1 MSARV
6 CSTIAALLAVTGCR
20 TAAAPEPAPAVVTT
34 PATTPAPLV
43 ARAIAL
49 PGAGNEVFLDYIVYD
64 RERRRVWVPAGGSG
78 KVDVIDAV
86 TDALTPI
93 AGFATAEQERRGR
106 KRMVGPSAVTVGDGV
121 VYVGDRADST
131 VCAVDAATLERGG
144 CAVLPSMPDGVAYV
158 AARKEVW
165 VTAPGDRSL
174 ILVDVSAPRAPRVAG
189 AMKVDGEPEGYAVD
203 GERFFTNLEDKDRT
217 LVIDTASRA
226 VVKTWSPGC
235 GEDGPRGVAYAAD
248 AKLLLVACT
257 DHIVVLDAGGR
268 QVGRLDTGAGVDNLD
283 YVAGIRRVYAAAGRA
298 GRMVVAELS
307 PDGKLTQRGAVA
319 TAEGARNVVATETGK
334 AYVIDPRHGGVLVVA
349 PRR

>member
-6 CSTIAALLAVTGCR
+6 CSTIAALMAVAGCR
-20 TAAAPEPAPAVVTT
+20 NGAAPEPVPARSRAPDPTAG
-34 PATTPAPLV
+34 PLV
-43 ARAIAL
+43 ARSIAL

-64 RERRRVWVPAGGSG
+64 RGRRRLWVPAGGSG
-78 KVDVIDAV
+78 AVDVIDAA
-86 TDALTPI
+86 TDALTPV
-93 AGFATAEQERRGR
+93 AGFATAEVERRGR
-106 KRMVGPSAVTVGDGV
+106 KRTVGPSAATVGDGV

-131 VCAVDAATLERGG
+131 VCAIDATTLERGG

-174 ILVDVSAPRAPRVAG
+174 IVVDVSAPRAPRVAG

-203 GERFFTNLEDKDRT
+203 GERFFTNLEDRNRT

-235 GEDGPRGVAYAAD
+235 GEDGPRGLAYAAD
-248 AKLLLVACT
+248 VRLLLVACT
-257 DHIVVLDAGGR
+257 DHIVVLDAGGE

-283 YVAGIRRVYAAAGRA
+283 YVAGIRRAYAAAGGA
-298 GRMVVAELS
+298 GRLVVAELA
-307 PDGKLTQRGAVA
+307 PDGRLTQRAAVA

-349 PRR
+349 PR